1 MKALTK
7 SRGGRKIIKLN
18 STENNVEVRI
28 EGNAVDISR
37 ELNALLKS
45 IKDDKQLR
53 EAFTVALIV
62 GDISEEESEESEENI
77 DHPDSMK
84 DFIQKMF
91 GGNGNGNL
99 KS

>member
-1 MKALTK
+1 M
-7 SRGGRKIIKLN
+7 IKLN
-18 STENNVEVRI
+18 ATENNVEVRI

-62 GDISEEESEESEENI
+62 GDISEEENEENI
-77 DHPDSMK
+77 DDPDSMK

>member
-1 MKALTK
+1 M
-7 SRGGRKIIKLN
+7 IKLN
-18 STENNVEVRI
+18 ATENNVEVRI

-62 GDISEEESEESEENI
+62 GDISEEENDESV
-77 DHPDSMK
+77 DVPDSME

-91 GGNGNGNL
+91 WG
-99 KS
+99 

>member
-1 MKALTK
+1 M
-7 SRGGRKIIKLN
+7 IKLN
-18 STENNVEVRI
+18 ATENNVEVRI

-77 DHPDSMK
+77 DDPDSMK

-91 GGNGNGNL
+91 GGNGNGNFM
-99 KS
+99 S

>member
-1 MKALTK
+1 M
-7 SRGGRKIIKLN
+7 IKLN
-18 STENNVEVRI
+18 ATENNVEVRI

-62 GDISEEESEESEENI
+62 GDISEEESKESV
-77 DHPDSMK
+77 DVHDSME
-84 DFIQKMF
+84 DFVKKMF
-91 GGNGNGNL
+91 GGNGNENFM
-99 KS
+99 S

>member
-1 MKALTK
+1 M
-7 SRGGRKIIKLN
+7 IKLN
-18 STENNVEVRI
+18 ATENNVEVRI

-53 EAFTVALIV
+53 EAFTVTLIV

-77 DHPDSMK
+77 DDPDSMK

>member
-1 MKALTK
+1 M
-7 SRGGRKIIKLN
+7 IKLN
-18 STENNVEVRI
+18 ARENDVEVRI

-53 EAFTVALIV
+53 QAFTVALIV
-62 GDISEEESEESEENI
+62 GDISEEENEENV
-77 DHPDSMK
+77 DVPDSME
-84 DFIQKMF
+84 DFIKKMF
-91 GGNGNGNL
+91 GGNGNGKL

>member
-1 MKALTK
+1 M
-7 SRGGRKIIKLN
+7 IKLN
-18 STENNVEVRI
+18 ATENNVEVRI

-62 GDISEEESEESEENI
+62 GDMSEEENDESV
-77 DHPDSMK
+77 DVPDSME

-91 GGNGNGNL
+91 GG
-99 KS
+99 

>member
-1 MKALTK
+1 M
-7 SRGGRKIIKLN
+7 IKLN
-18 STENNVEVRI
+18 ATENNVEVRI

-62 GDISEEESEESEENI
+62 GDISEEESKESV
-77 DHPDSMK
+77 DVHDSME
-84 DFIQKMF
+84 DFVKKMF
-91 GGNGNGNL
+91 GGNGNANFM
-99 KS
+99 S

>member
-1 MKALTK
+1 M
-7 SRGGRKIIKLN
+7 IKLN
-18 STENNVEVRI
+18 ATENNVEVRI

-37 ELNALLKS
+37 ELSALLKS

-77 DHPDSMK
+77 DDPDSMK

-91 GGNGNGNL
+91 GGNGNENFM
-99 KS
+99 S

>member
-1 MKALTK
+1 M
-7 SRGGRKIIKLN
+7 IKLN
-18 STENNVEVRI
+18 ATENNVEVRI

-53 EAFTVALIV
+53 QAFTVALIV
-62 GDISEEESEESEENI
+62 GDMSEEENDESV
-77 DHPDSMK
+77 DVPDSME

>member
-1 MKALTK
+1 M
-7 SRGGRKIIKLN
+7 IKLN
-18 STENNVEVRI
+18 ARENDVEVRI

-45 IKDDKQLR
+45 IKDNKQLR
-53 EAFTVALIV
+53 EAFTIALVV
-62 GDISEEESEESEENI
+62 GDISEEENKENI
-77 DHPDSMK
+77 DVPDSME
-84 DFIQKMF
+84 DFVKKMF